1 MVDYIAAPTGDDVAS
16 FLGQSD
22 VPDTVALAGEHVS
35 IIKAM
40 AMSYTRGNGF
50 KDGQVAEDVH
60 AVIVTATARLI
71 ANPEQ
76 LHYATGA
83 VRFSDGFKG
92 WTLAETF
99 VLNAYRKRAA

>member
-1 MVDYIAAPTGDDVAS
+1 MTVYSRGPTGQDVAA
-16 FLGQSD
+16 FLGQDD
-22 VPDTVALAGEHVS
+22 VPSVVALAGEHVT

-50 KDGQVAEDVH
+50 KDGQVTEDVH